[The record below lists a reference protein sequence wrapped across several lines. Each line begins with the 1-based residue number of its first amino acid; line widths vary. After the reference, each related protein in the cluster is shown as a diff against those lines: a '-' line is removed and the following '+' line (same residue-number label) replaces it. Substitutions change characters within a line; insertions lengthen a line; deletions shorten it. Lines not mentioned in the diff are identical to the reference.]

1 GAWLGHGAVGLS
13 ALLAVHVLSSVMPR
27 RTGAGWLVVIAEHCV
42 NAVHFADINALQ
54 FLNMLDVLIDASLSV
69 QGDDRYLCYNTRYVG
84 LYASRLLFFHRLP
97 SRAY

>member
-1 GAWLGHGAVGLS
+1 
-13 ALLAVHVLSSVMPR
+13 VMPR

-54 FLNMLDVLIDASLSV
+54 FLNMLDVLIDAALSV
-69 QGDDRYLCYNTRYVG
+69 QGDDRYLCYNTRYLG

-97 SRAY
+97 SRAF